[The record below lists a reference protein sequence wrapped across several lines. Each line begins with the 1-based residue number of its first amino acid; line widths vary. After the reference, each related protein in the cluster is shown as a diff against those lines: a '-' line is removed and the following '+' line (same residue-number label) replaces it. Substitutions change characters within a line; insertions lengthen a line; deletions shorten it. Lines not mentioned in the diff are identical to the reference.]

1 MWTGIQLSDVRVEI
15 IFTSVVFHRG
25 LYLNFGYV
33 ICFQRIHTSHDIHTV
48 ILENLND
55 CVVRVAA
62 RNQQCHKED
71 INKIFWRSLSIITI
85 FKNFSNQVFVNV
97 YRPMKKCVS
106 PVRKA
111 PTAMRKQPMAMSLGR
126 CSLAP
131 KWLTTARNNKLPT
144 SSKKKK
150 KAEGEREEERKKK
163 HSENCKLHSRT
174 EKVGDSKERPDQ
186 VHKWFGLSQQTD
198 GTHLKAAI
206 YESNVRAGEVKT
218 SLYLSDGALHVGS
231 RQSLG
236 ETGEG
241 QRHNK

>member
-1 MWTGIQLSDVRVEI
+1 
-15 IFTSVVFHRG
+15 
-25 LYLNFGYV
+25 
-33 ICFQRIHTSHDIHTV
+33 
-48 ILENLND
+48 
-55 CVVRVAA
+55 
-62 RNQQCHKED
+62 
-71 INKIFWRSLSIITI
+71 
-85 FKNFSNQVFVNV
+85 
-97 YRPMKKCVS
+97 MKKCVS

-144 SSKKKK
+144 SGKKKK
-150 KAEGEREEERKKK
+150 KESRRKGKKK
-163 HSENCKLHSRT
+163 HSENRKQHSGTKKL
-174 EKVGDSKERPDQ
+174 GDTKERPDR

-218 SLYLSDGALHVGS
+218 SLNLSDGALHVGS

>member
-1 MWTGIQLSDVRVEI
+1 MCEPSEKGPYGHEKTTHGDESGSMQLGPKMAH
-15 IFTSVVFHRG
+15 HRKKQQVA
-25 LYLNFGYV
+25 YL
-33 ICFQRIHTSHDIHTV
+33 
-48 ILENLND
+48 
-55 CVVRVAA
+55 
-62 RNQQCHKED
+62 QQ
-71 INKIFWRSLSIITI
+71 
-85 FKNFSNQVFVNV
+85 
-97 YRPMKKCVS
+97 
-106 PVRKA
+106 
-111 PTAMRKQPMAMSLGR
+111 
-126 CSLAP
+126 
-131 KWLTTARNNKLPT
+131 
-144 SSKKKK
+144 KKK

-174 EKVGDSKERPDQ
+174 KKVGDSKERPDQ